1 MPERAK
7 GNAVG
12 LAQMFDAQHV
22 VEMTVRIDRQHRFE
36 PVFGEET
43 VECGIFFGGGISG
56 VDDRALLRVVPN
68 DVGVLLYRIESQA
81 GDFHDM

>member
-1 MPERAK
+1 
-7 GNAVG
+7 
-12 LAQMFDAQHV
+12 MFDAQHV

-56 VDDRALLRVVPN
+56 VDDRALLRV
-68 DVGVLLYRIESQA
+68 SQTT
-81 GDFHDM
+81 